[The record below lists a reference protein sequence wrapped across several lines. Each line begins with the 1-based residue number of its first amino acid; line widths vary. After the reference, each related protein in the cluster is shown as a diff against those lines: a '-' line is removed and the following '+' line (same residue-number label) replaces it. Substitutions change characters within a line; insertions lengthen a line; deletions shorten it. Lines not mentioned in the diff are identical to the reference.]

1 MNAGRCASGDGIVPI
16 PCDFTIF
23 SSDRF
28 GAPNAIPES
37 VGPKQIT
44 AGPEPVTGFPQ
55 EVLVT
60 IANYDTTAE
69 PAIAPHQSADSFQL
83 TELVRG
89 SDRRLL
95 EHLEPLVRRQSLNL
109 DLASVQRIDAA
120 GISALIALYTASRDA
135 GHRFTVSNASARV
148 AAVLALV
155 GLDRFL
161 LQHPAVQ
168 NSYSGPQFFRPAA

>member
-1 MNAGRCASGDGIVPI
+1 MNAGGCASGDGIVPI
-16 PCDFTIF
+16 PCDFNVF
-23 SSDRF
+23 SSGRF
-28 GAPNAIPES
+28 GALNANTES
-37 VGPKQIT
+37 VGARQIT
-44 AGPEPVTGFPQ
+44 AGPEPATGFPQ
-55 EVLVT
+55 EVIMT
-60 IANYDTTAE
+60 IAIYDTTVE
-69 PAIAPHQSADSFQL
+69 PAIAPPQSADSIQL

-95 EHLEPLVRRQSLNL
+95 EHLEPLARRQSINL
-109 DLASVQRIDAA
+109 DLASVERIDAA

-161 LQHPAVQ
+161 LQHRAVQ
-168 NSYSGPQFFRPAA
+168 NPCSGPRFLRPAA